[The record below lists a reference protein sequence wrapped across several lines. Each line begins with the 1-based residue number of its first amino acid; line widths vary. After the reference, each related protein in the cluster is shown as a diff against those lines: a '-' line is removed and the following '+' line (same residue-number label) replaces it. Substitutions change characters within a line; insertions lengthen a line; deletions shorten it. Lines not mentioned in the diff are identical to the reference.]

1 VALCGHLNRSGGRKG
16 TPWAPSFTHNSYSIC
31 PSWYES
37 IKGWCGLEFTIDA
50 FASAKAKVL
59 PRFWDRRQD
68 AFKKSWSKEILWIN
82 PPLGRTEDIVTKAG
96 KDRAQGLMLVPLQT
110 NQPWFRALRRI
121 AVTWW
126 DLPMGAVL
134 FQDDDGVPC
143 EGQDQGWR
151 WRAVVFDGIVLD
163 YDPPPRGKWEETV
176 GLLPTMEEMS
186 LLDEQYMIEE
196 SGLEYEETR
205 VQGASEDIDAR
216 SRSERASVRAIIE
229 TELSEDPRVQTVRD
243 RILSDYEDVATDKKE
258 AREIDPANRGPFG
271 TAKIELLPGAVPK
284 KDRPFRLVGE
294 RATALADKVKEFE
307 ERGWI
312 EEAPA
317 SEWAAR
323 AFVVPKPTP
332 GEYRMVIDYRYLN
345 ECTKVDSFPLPIIE
359 DCIAMQSRCRMWTIA
374 DAADGFH
381 QMPRASAT

>member
-1 VALCGHLNRSGGRKG
+1 MTINYSSEDGGFHHQTPTTTNSFGRAELPGPSFDDPWDVEEGEKGSPPFLETVHGVALCGQLNRSGGRKG

-143 EGQDQGWR
+143 KGQDQGWR

-205 VQGASEDIDAR
+205 V
-216 SRSERASVRAIIE
+216 
-229 TELSEDPRVQTVRD
+229 
-243 RILSDYEDVATDKKE
+243 
-258 AREIDPANRGPFG
+258 
-271 TAKIELLPGAVPK
+271 
-284 KDRPFRLVGE
+284 
-294 RATALADKVKEFE
+294 
-307 ERGWI
+307 
-312 EEAPA
+312 
-317 SEWAAR
+317 
-323 AFVVPKPTP
+323 
-332 GEYRMVIDYRYLN
+332 
-345 ECTKVDSFPLPIIE
+345 
-359 DCIAMQSRCRMWTIA
+359 
-374 DAADGFH
+374 
-381 QMPRASAT
+381 